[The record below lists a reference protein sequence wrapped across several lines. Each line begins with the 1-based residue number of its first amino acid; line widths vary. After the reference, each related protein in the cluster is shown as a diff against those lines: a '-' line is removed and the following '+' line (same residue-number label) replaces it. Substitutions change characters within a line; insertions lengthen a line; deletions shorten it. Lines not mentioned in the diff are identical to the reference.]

1 MVDGSRRD
9 LIDALAEEIL
19 HNYAHGRVIVAI
31 DGEDAATVDSF
42 GADLVELLKKRGHA
56 AFAARMN
63 DFVSPRERREAWGPD
78 SAEVR
83 YRNTYDYSV
92 LRRVLI
98 DPFRMGG
105 STGFVAAAYDRA
117 REQQIQAKWL
127 TASEDAILVLS
138 GEFLQRPELSGLWN
152 FTAWVESK
160 PADPADPLAVG
171 GAQAL
176 RQGREGAYGG
186 VGDHRR
192 HRPRAPA
199 ESVRRQLLSSCPG
212 TGLLSS
218 CPMHRAAEATAR
230 NSSTRVVASSVAPAS

>member
-31 DGEDAATVDSF
+31 DGDDTAAADAF
-42 GADLVELLKKRGHA
+42 GADLVELLKKRGHS

-63 DFVSPRERREAWGPD
+63 DFVSPRERREAWGAD

-127 TASEDAILVLS
+127 TAPEDAILVLS
-138 GEFLQRPELSGLWN
+138 GEYLQRPELRGLWN
-152 FTAWVESK
+152 FTAWLESAAPK
-160 PADPADPLAVG
+160 KKGDVVDPLTVAARKLYSKDVK
-171 GAQAL
+171 A
-176 RQGREGAYGG
+176 REIASAI
-186 VGDHRR
+186 VDNTDPEHPMRIF
-192 HRPRAPA
+192 AD
-199 ESVRRQLLSSCPG
+199 SC
-212 TGLLSS
+212 
-218 CPMHRAAEATAR
+218 
-230 NSSTRVVASSVAPAS
+230 

>member
-1 MVDGSRRD
+1 MMDGSRRD
-9 LIDALAEEIL
+9 LIEALAEEIL

-31 DGEDAATVDSF
+31 DSEDVAAADAY
-42 GADLVELLKKRGHA
+42 GADLVELLKKRGHS

-63 DFVSPRERREAWGPD
+63 DFVSPRDRRQAWGPD

-127 TASEDAILVLS
+127 TAPEDAILVLS
-138 GEFLQRPELSGLWN
+138 GEFLQRPELGGLWN
-152 FTAWVESK
+152 FTAWVESR
-160 PADPADPLAVG
+160 PAETSDPLAV
-171 GAQAL
+171 AARKLYAKDVKARTAASAIIDDTNPDRPL
-176 RQGREGAYGG
+176 RVFA
-186 VGDHRR
+186 D
-192 HRPRAPA
+192 
-199 ESVRRQLLSSCPG
+199 SC
-212 TGLLSS
+212 
-218 CPMHRAAEATAR
+218 
-230 NSSTRVVASSVAPAS
+230 

>member
-19 HNYAHGRVIVAI
+19 HNDAHGRVIVAI
-31 DGEDAATVDSF
+31 DSEDTAAADAF
-42 GADLVELLKKRGHA
+42 GADLVELLKKRGHS

-63 DFVSPRERREAWGPD
+63 DFVSPRDRREAWGPD

-127 TASEDAILVLS
+127 TAPEDAILVLS
-138 GEFLQRPELSGLWN
+138 GEYLQRPELRGLWN
-152 FTAWVESK
+152 FTAWLEAAAAKKAAPKNAAAKGGAGEV
-160 PADPADPLAVG
+160 DPLTVAARKLYAKDVN
-171 GAQAL
+171 ARETASAIVDNTDPERPL
-176 RQGREGAYGG
+176 RIFA
-186 VGDHRR
+186 D
-192 HRPRAPA
+192 
-199 ESVRRQLLSSCPG
+199 SC
-212 TGLLSS
+212 
-218 CPMHRAAEATAR
+218 
-230 NSSTRVVASSVAPAS
+230 

>member
-9 LIDALAEEIL
+9 LIEALAEEIL

-31 DGEDAATVDSF
+31 DGQDAAAVDAF
-42 GADLVELLKKRGHA
+42 GADLVAILKKRGHS

-63 DFVSPRERREAWGPD
+63 DYVAPRQRREAWGAD

-127 TASEDAILVLS
+127 TAPEDAILVLS
-138 GEFLQRPELSGLWN
+138 GEYLQRPELHGLWN
-152 FTAWVESK
+152 FTAWLESAPPPK
-160 PADPADPLAVG
+160 ESVDPLDVAARKLYAKDVK
-171 GAQAL
+171 A
-176 RQGREGAYGG
+176 
-186 VGDHRR
+186 
-192 HRPRAPA
+192 
-199 ESVRRQLLSSCPG
+199 
-212 TGLLSS
+212 
-218 CPMHRAAEATAR
+218 RAA
-230 NSSTRVVASSVAPAS
+230 ASAIIDNTNPEHPLRIFADSC

>member
-31 DGEDAATVDSF
+31 DGEDTAAADAF
-42 GADLVELLKKRGHA
+42 GADLVELLKKRGHS

-63 DFVSPRERREAWGPD
+63 DFVSPRDRREAWGPD

-127 TASEDAILVLS
+127 TAPEDAILVLS
-138 GEFLQRPELSGLWN
+138 GEFLQRPELRGLWN
-152 FTAWVESK
+152 FTAWLEAAAPKNGAAKDGAKDGAEIAV
-160 PADPADPLAVG
+160 DPLTIAARKLYAKDVK
-171 GAQAL
+171 ARETASAIVDNTDPERPL
-176 RQGREGAYGG
+176 RIFA
-186 VGDHRR
+186 D
-192 HRPRAPA
+192 
-199 ESVRRQLLSSCPG
+199 SC
-212 TGLLSS
+212 
-218 CPMHRAAEATAR
+218 
-230 NSSTRVVASSVAPAS
+230 